1 MFIAHLRSALCAIA
15 FAAFAVNAAADASTG
30 EYRQIEWIELMPADD
45 LDALLNPPDTIDQIA
60 DGSAEDSV
68 EGLAGAEDEAT
79 KRYLAALESTRVVA
93 EFNNSKIRLPGF
105 VVPLEMKD
113 EFTATEFLLVPF
125 FGACLH
131 LPPPP
136 PNQIVYVTY
145 ADGVKLSSYQ
155 DAFWLEGT
163 LKVET
168 TASDMGTAA
177 YTLVVDSVAPYS
189 E

>member
-1 MFIAHLRSALCAIA
+1 MLINRIRTAVGLLLLATIA
-15 FAAFAVNAAADASTG
+15 FSASAESQANT
-30 EYRQIEWIELMPADD
+30 YREIEWVELMPADD
-45 LDALLNPPDTIDQIA
+45 LDALLNPPELIDSIA

-68 EGLAGAEDEAT
+68 AGLAAVEDEAT
-79 KRYLAALESTRVVA
+79 KRYLAALESTRVVDG
-93 EFNNSKIRLPGF
+93 FNNTKIRLPGF

-113 EFTATEFLLVPF
+113 EFTAVEFLLVPF

-131 LPPPP
+131 MPPPP
-136 PNQIVYVTY
+136 PNQIVYVKY

-177 YTLVVDSVAPYS
+177 YTLVVDSVTPYS